1 MNPIVQVRTEEIL
14 KVIATT
20 RKDMREELK
29 KYIKECVDDGQMNHI
44 EALSIMKESL
54 LFNIEPYVLEYKE
67 SSVFSM
73 YNDNYYEKYSTV
85 YFTDIVYWIDMQEG
99 EVQEAC
105 DAAGEKDPY
114 EQLYDYAMKHDT
126 IGYVFDW

>member
-73 YNDNYYEKYSTV
+73 YNDNYDEKYSTV

-105 DAAGEKDPY
+105 DEAGEKDPY
-114 EQLYDYAMKHDT
+114 EQLYDYAMEHDT

>member
-1 MNPIVQVRTEEIL
+1 MNPIVQTRTEEIL

-44 EALSIMKESL
+44 EALDIMKESL

-73 YNDNYYEKYSTV
+73 YNDNYDEKYSTV

-99 EVQEAC
+99 EVQDNAPGGDINALEVV
-105 DAAGEKDPY
+105 
-114 EQLYDYAMKHDT
+114 YDERENS
-126 IGYVFDW
+126 